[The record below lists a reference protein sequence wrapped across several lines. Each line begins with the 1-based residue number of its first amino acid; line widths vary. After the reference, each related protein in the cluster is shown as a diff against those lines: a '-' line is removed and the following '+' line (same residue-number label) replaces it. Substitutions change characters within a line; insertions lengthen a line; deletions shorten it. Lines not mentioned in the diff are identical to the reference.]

1 MRKKMRF
8 SAVLFSLTG
17 ILVFWGCGNVAGIDD
32 VLNKAKREGRVVML
46 ELGSAGCIPCEQMKP
61 VMEKLRTSCKG
72 KLEVIFVDVRKDRE
86 NGRRF
91 GGTMIPTQVFL
102 DKTGK
107 ELHRH
112 FGYYGYEEILPVLK
126 KADI

>member
-46 ELGSAGCIPCEQMKP
+46 ELGSVGCIPCEQMKP
-61 VMEKLRTSCKG
+61 VIEKLRTNFKG
-72 KLEVIFVDVRKDRE
+72 KLEVIFVDVRRDGE
-86 NGRRF
+86 NGRRYSV
-91 GGTMIPTQVFL
+91 TMIPTQVFL
-102 DKTGK
+102 DRTGR
-107 ELHRH
+107 EFHRH
-112 FGYYGYEEILPVLK
+112 IGYYAYEEIVPVLK
-126 KADI
+126 RAGI